1 MTVAKVVGTVKLR
14 IANQARIVNQ
24 IAGTYKDVYRALME
38 YVDNAADA
46 AAIDPIK
53 PRHLKIYVDTKE
65 REVIFEDDCCGM
77 SPSSLAGLL
86 GSIGTST
93 KAHLPWV
100 NGEFGFGV
108 HAFRAF
114 ARYSEFV
121 SRARSQVTCAITIDR
136 EADENTEVPISEIDS
151 RAIAPPT
158 GTRIRIYG
166 FRAGVFKGPRFANSL
181 QREVEE
187 HFGDVIESGILEVS
201 ISDTRVGTFDACRS
215 IDLTALP
222 GTPIHE
228 TKSVE
233 ASGEIRN
240 LEVSIKLV
248 EGKPIHHP
256 VVLTRNG
263 RRILPVGE
271 IRSLRD
277 YLRGK
282 ARLAD
287 VWAHPQLTGRIEID
301 DIAQPNI
308 TRDDLQPGEGRDA
321 LFEALSE
328 IQTELEGAVAASE
341 SKHRDREL
349 ESASKVLSER
359 LAHVMRRF
367 SAMFRRPVSGS
378 STPGNSGDSTSGIA
392 PGGPMPGGGGPGDT
406 PGAGAMNK
414 TGEGGTDLGKG
425 GLGLGVRGAHEGGGS
440 TGSPG
445 STTLAQGGPE
455 LLFAHLDPSIRCQVV
470 GYKITV
476 NLDHPDYLSRV
487 KGESLDE
494 RLLGHIARIVSPH
507 LTERVYEARSQIP
520 TPMEFGERVV
530 DLGILLEDDFMAHEG
545 EIALAIR
552 TAGAEEQA

>member
-1 MTVAKVVGTVKLR
+1 MTGPKVVGTVKLH

-38 YVDNAADA
+38 YVDNSADS
-46 AAIDPIK
+46 AAIDSDR
-53 PRHLKIYVDTKE
+53 PRHLRIYVDTRE
-65 REVIFEDDCCGM
+65 REVVFEDDCCGM

-114 ARYSEFV
+114 ARYADFV
-121 SRARSQVTCAITIDR
+121 SRANDSVTCSITIDR
-136 EADENTEVPISEIDS
+136 EADENTEVPISEADS
-151 RAIAPPT
+151 RVIKSPT
-158 GTRIRIYG
+158 GTRIRVYG
-166 FRAGVFKGPRFANSL
+166 FRPGVFKGPRFANSL

-187 HFGDVIESGILEVS
+187 HFGDVIESGILEVT
-201 ISDTRVGTFDACRS
+201 IIDTRVGSFDACRS

-222 GTPIHE
+222 GTPVQE
-228 TKSVE
+228 DKPVE
-233 ASGEIRN
+233 VSGVVKN
-240 LEVSIKLV
+240 LDVSIKLV

-256 VVLTRNG
+256 IVLTRNG

-271 IRSLRD
+271 IRSFREFLRAKD
-277 YLRGK
+277 
-282 ARLAD
+282 RLPD
-287 VWAHPQLTGRIEID
+287 VWAHPQLTGRIEIG

-308 TRDDLQPGEGRDA
+308 TRDDLQSGDGRDA
-321 LFEALSE
+321 LFEALAE

-341 SKHRDREL
+341 SKHREREL

-378 STPGNSGDSTSGIA
+378 VIPGTAGTTESGVA
-392 PGGPMPGGGGPGDT
+392 PGGPLPGGGGPGDV
-406 PGAGAMNK
+406 PGAGAMNQ
-414 TGEGGTDLGKG
+414 TAGGGTELGKG
-425 GLGLGVRGAHEGGGS
+425 GLGSGSRGAHEGGGS
-440 TGSPG
+440 PG
-445 STTLAQGGPE
+445 SAGRTSLADAGPE

-487 KGESLDE
+487 TRESLDE
-494 RLLGHIARIVSPH
+494 RLLSHIARIISPH
-507 LTERVYEARSQIP
+507 LTERVYESRSQIP
-520 TPMEFGERVV
+520 TPMEFGQRVV
-530 DLGILLEDDFMAHEG
+530 ELGILLEDDFFAHEG

-552 TAGAEEQA
+552 TAEAED

>member
-1 MTVAKVVGTVKLR
+1 MTGTKVVGTVRLH

-38 YVDNAADA
+38 YVDNAADS
-46 AAIDPIK
+46 AAIDTNK
-53 PRHLKIYVDTKE
+53 PRHLRIYVDARE
-65 REVIFEDDCCGM
+65 HEVIFEDDCSGM

-114 ARYSEFV
+114 ARYVDFV
-121 SRARSQVTCAITIDR
+121 SRANGSVTCSITIDR
-136 EADENTEVPISEIDS
+136 EADENTEVPISEADA
-151 RAIAPPT
+151 RGIASST
-158 GTRIRIYG
+158 GTKIRVYG
-166 FRAGVFKGPRFANSL
+166 FRPGVFKGPRFANSL

-222 GTPIHE
+222 GTPVQE
-228 TKSVE
+228 GKSVE
-233 ASGEIRN
+233 VSGDVKN
-240 LEVSIKLV
+240 LDVSIKLV

-256 VVLTRNG
+256 IVLTKNG

-271 IRSLRD
+271 IRSLRE

-282 ARLAD
+282 DRLPD
-287 VWAHPQLTGRIEID
+287 VWAHPQLTGRIEIG

-308 TRDDLQPGEGRDA
+308 TRDDLQPGDGRDA
-321 LFEALSE
+321 LFEALAE
-328 IQTELEGAVAASE
+328 VQTELEGAVAASE

-367 SAMFRRPVSGS
+367 SALFRRPVSGS
-378 STPGNSGDSTSGIA
+378 VTPGNAGALASGTV
-392 PGGPMPGGGGPGDT
+392 PGGPLPGGGGPGDV
-406 PGAGAMNK
+406 PGAGAMNQ
-414 TGEGGTDLGKG
+414 TGGGGSVLGKG
-425 GLGLGVRGAHEGGGS
+425 GLGPGSRGAHEGGGPS
-440 TGSPG
+440 GSPG
-445 STTLAQGGPE
+445 TTTLAEAGPE

-487 KGESLDE
+487 TKESLDE
-494 RLLGHIARIVSPH
+494 RLLSHIARIISPH
-507 LTERVYEARSQIP
+507 LTEKVYEARSQIP
-520 TPMEFGERVV
+520 TPMEFGQRVV
-530 DLGILLEDDFMAHEG
+530 ELGILLEDDFMAHEG
-545 EIALAIR
+545 ELALAIR
-552 TAGAEEQA
+552 TVEAED